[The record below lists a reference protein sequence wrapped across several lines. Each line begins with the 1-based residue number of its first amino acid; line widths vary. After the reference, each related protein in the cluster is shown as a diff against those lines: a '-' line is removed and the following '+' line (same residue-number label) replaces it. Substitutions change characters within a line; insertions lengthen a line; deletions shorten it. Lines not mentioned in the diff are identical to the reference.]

1 MLEDTK
7 VAMSSRKSKKEK
19 LKKSIRKINNNV
31 VIETRFFQL
40 KYIVI
45 RRLTYWCSLALKSHH
60 VSIVYIL
67 SCDYTV

>member
-45 RRLTYWCSLALKSHH
+45 RRLT
-60 VSIVYIL
+60 
-67 SCDYTV
+67 